1 MGHRRFVPH
10 ISRWRLALSGA
21 VGISLIA
28 TMSGAAAVGDDSA
41 SSTARFARIDPS
53 LFDSSSQHLNFV
65 PASLSDEPVD
75 VVLELA
81 GAPVAVQDAQA
92 KSAGRKLSDPDK
104 QAIRQQLAD
113 QQARLHGSLAAAGAS
128 VIGDMQDAYNG
139 IHVTVAQRNLPQLA
153 SLPGVVAIHGVQSFT
168 PDNTNAIPFIN
179 ADTEWQSS
187 GFTGQ
192 GVKIASIDTGI
203 DFTHADFGGPGTVA
217 AWNSAK
223 AASTQAAD
231 PTMFGPAAPKV
242 KGGFDFVGDA
252 YDARNRQSRP
262 MPDPNPLDC
271 NGHGSHT
278 AGSAAGFGV
287 LSTGKTYMGPY
298 NGTTISSNSWNVGP
312 GVAPRASLYAYRVF
326 GCAGSSNVVDLAI
339 NRAVAD
345 GVDVISMSLGS
356 PLGGFDDPTSV
367 ASQNAFNDGITV
379 VASAGNNGPG
389 AYVVGSPSTANG
401 VLSVAAIDGSV
412 PQYPGAT
419 LLFSKTGKSIATID
433 ANGAAVPSGTFPL
446 KVLTN
451 PDGTISQGCDK
462 TQYAGTAGMVV
473 VTARGNCARVARA
486 VFGDEAGDAAVVMVN
501 NSAGFPPFEGQ
512 ITSNPDTGEQ
522 HTVTIPFLGAKS
534 TDGAAL
540 LAANGGT
547 VTLGSTNVPNSNYKL
562 AANFSSGGPRDPDSA
577 PKPDVMAPGVSVA
590 SVGMGTGAKAAVMS
604 GTSMACPLTA
614 GIAALVKEA
623 HPTWR
628 GEQIKAAIM
637 NTADPSKNIG
647 YNVRIAG
654 TGVVQAQHA
663 VKSSVLATTS
673 DSLDSIAF
681 GYVPGS
687 GAYNALKSFTLT
699 NYGTTS
705 ATYNLSVAG
714 NGSQRGAVVAVS
726 PASITVAA
734 GSTATVAVMLS
745 ISAAAFAAL
754 PSDDTFSIGPASVLT
769 VRGDILATPA
779 AGDSADDQ
787 TIRVPY
793 LLAPRGL
800 SNVTAGAPAAFANTA
815 TTGTP
820 GHTITST
827 LPLQNS
833 GIHGGL
839 ADLYAWGIHKAS
851 DRGGSPIDIRD
862 VGVQVAPGMAL
873 GSTKSDRALVFL
885 INTYGR
891 ATNQSISEFD
901 VVISVN
907 GDSSPD
913 FVVVGFDLGQVLGG
927 SFNGEYASFTI
938 NAHTHAL
945 VDAFLAD
952 APMNGSTIEL
962 PALASDLG
970 LSAKSNGIGPVKQQ
984 GITYHVNSFA
994 LKKNGFDTTGS
1005 TTINPFSPS
1014 VSSGDFHSIAAG
1026 AGDSMPLTVDT
1037 DQQFAQ
1043 PALGWLVA
1051 SVDNANGA
1059 AQALE
1064 VPAPT

>member
-10 ISRWRLALSGA
+10 ISRWRLALSGV

-153 SLPGVVAIHGVQSFT
+153 SLPGVVAIH
-168 PDNTNAIPFIN
+168 
-179 ADTEWQSS
+179 
-187 GFTGQ
+187 
-192 GVKIASIDTGI
+192 
-203 DFTHADFGGPGTVA
+203 ADFGGPGTVA

-326 GCAGSSNVVDLAI
+326 GCVGSSNVVDLAI

-628 GEQIKAAIM
+628 GEKIKAAIM

-687 GAYNALKSFTLT
+687 GAYNAAKSFTLT

-726 PASITVAA
+726 P
-734 GSTATVAVMLS
+734 
-745 ISAAAFAAL
+745 
-754 PSDDTFSIGPASVLT
+754 
-769 VRGDILATPA
+769 
-779 AGDSADDQ
+779 
-787 TIRVPY
+787 
-793 LLAPRGL
+793 
-800 SNVTAGAPAAFANTA
+800 
-815 TTGTP
+815 
-820 GHTITST
+820 
-827 LPLQNS
+827 
-833 GIHGGL
+833 
-839 ADLYAWGIHKAS
+839 
-851 DRGGSPIDIRD
+851 
-862 VGVQVAPGMAL
+862 
-873 GSTKSDRALVFL
+873 
-885 INTYGR
+885 
-891 ATNQSISEFD
+891 
-901 VVISVN
+901 
-907 GDSSPD
+907 
-913 FVVVGFDLGQVLGG
+913 
-927 SFNGEYASFTI
+927 
-938 NAHTHAL
+938 
-945 VDAFLAD
+945 
-952 APMNGSTIEL
+952 
-962 PALASDLG
+962 
-970 LSAKSNGIGPVKQQ
+970 
-984 GITYHVNSFA
+984 
-994 LKKNGFDTTGS
+994 
-1005 TTINPFSPS
+1005 
-1014 VSSGDFHSIAAG
+1014 
-1026 AGDSMPLTVDT
+1026 
-1037 DQQFAQ
+1037 
-1043 PALGWLVA
+1043 
-1051 SVDNANGA
+1051 
-1059 AQALE
+1059 
-1064 VPAPT
+1064 